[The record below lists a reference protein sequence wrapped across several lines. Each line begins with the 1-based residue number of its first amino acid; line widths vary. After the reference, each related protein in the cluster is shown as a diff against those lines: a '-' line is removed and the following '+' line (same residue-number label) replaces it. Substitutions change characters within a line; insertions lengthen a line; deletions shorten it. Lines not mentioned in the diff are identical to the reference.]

1 MLTCL
6 AGMMLYGDVNNI
18 IAGSVKDYAMCV
30 MCLEI
35 INDEVLD
42 RRTLGN
48 TTLFNSTFK
57 IRWKKTDSLPDS
69 SYTAHIHM
77 NCMNKACLHLPLR
90 PVRGRHKTSLGTI
103 VYHKH
108 SVSSEISPGL

>member
-57 IRWKKTDSLPDS
+57 IR
-69 SYTAHIHM
+69 
-77 NCMNKACLHLPLR
+77 
-90 PVRGRHKTSLGTI
+90 
-103 VYHKH
+103 
-108 SVSSEISPGL
+108 